1 MKWLKKYWW
10 YIVISFSSSFVG
22 GIICIT
28 ITNKNIGSLADW
40 VSGIGS
46 LLAIAFAYWQI
57 HIQTKEYE
65 EDKKEKISREILAN
79 RPFFSF
85 IQLFYLNKGKDHIWT
100 LVEDRRDVKINNLF
114 SESTDTYNVFK
125 NGICAYNFKN
135 VSQAVATNVVLKIEY
150 QSEANG
156 KVLKTDYCNIG
167 TCVIGKEQVI
177 ILPHSIM
184 NEPSTYSVCPKSV
197 YLYFST
203 IDDRVYRQSW
213 INKFDKF
220 DGLYIERIEQVDIKE
235 VPIEEMPIKGTSSRS
250 DIK

>member
-1 MKWLKKYWW
+1 MSL
-10 YIVISFSSSFVG
+10 INGS
-22 GIICIT
+22 T
-28 ITNKNIGSLADW
+28 ITLVSKIDWGTVADW

-46 LLAIAFAYWQI
+46 LIAIGFAYWQI
-57 HIQTKEYE
+57 AEQRKEYE

-85 IQLFYLNKGKDHIWT
+85 IQLFYLNKGKDHLWT
-100 LVEDRRDVKINNLF
+100 LVEDRSDEKINNLF
-114 SESTDTYNVFK
+114 SESTDTYHVFK

-177 ILPHSIM
+177 ILPHSVM
-184 NEPSTYSVCPKSV
+184 NQPDTYAYCSKNI

-213 INKFDKF
+213 IDKF
-220 DGLYIERIEQVDIKE
+220 DRLCTEHIKQVDIKE
-235 VPIEEMPIKGTSSRS
+235 VPIEEMPIEGTSSRS
-250 DIK
+250 DIS